1 MRKSL
6 SRLWLKSVK
15 RISKAQQT
23 QGRKL
28 LKSLLPKAAK
38 PVRAPSVRAP
48 AVKKSGAA
56 SKARSRVAAG
66 ATSHAMTGLPGL
78 WKMAYFSLAPG
89 QVSSPRR
96 LQYWLYLPAAA
107 AQGGSTDTRASL
119 PLVVMLHGCQQSA
132 TDFAVATRMNQLAER
147 KGFAVL
153 YPQQSATADTHRC
166 WHWYKKSTQLGQ
178 GDVQRIGM
186 MIEQVQARHGL
197 DPSRTYVAG
206 LSAGAGLAALVA
218 LHYSKVIAAVGLHSG
233 PVVGTSDSAASAF
246 RIMQRGSGPAH
257 IEAALSFAKSL
268 PAPVMASGIPA
279 ILIHG
284 RSDAVVRPVNV
295 AQLTQQFQILNSAS
309 ISGAEPVQRDFP
321 ARASGRSPSHAYKT
335 VTYYAGRKPQLL
347 RCEIAA
353 LGHAWSGGTAQV
365 AFSAPEGP
373 DASLLMW
380 NFFALHRRLPASS
393 QVEQA
398 LQ

>member
-1 MRKSL
+1 M
-6 SRLWLKSVK
+6 
-15 RISKAQQT
+15 
-23 QGRKL
+23 
-28 LKSLLPKAAK
+28 
-38 PVRAPSVRAP
+38 
-48 AVKKSGAA
+48 
-56 SKARSRVAAG
+56 
-66 ATSHAMTGLPGL
+66 
-78 WKMAYFSLAPG
+78 
-89 QVSSPRR
+89 
-96 LQYWLYLPAAA
+96 
-107 AQGGSTDTRASL
+107 

-153 YPQQSATADTHRC
+153 YPQQSATADAHRC
-166 WHWYKKSTQLGQ
+166 WHWYKKSTQMGR

-197 DPSRTYVAG
+197 DSSRTYVAG
-206 LSAGAGLAALVA
+206 LSAGAGLAALIAV
-218 LHYSKVIAAVGLHSG
+218 HYSDMIAAVGLHSG
-233 PVVGTSDSAASAF
+233 PVVGTSESAASAF
-246 RIMQRGSGPAH
+246 RTMQRGSGPAH
-257 IEAALSFAKSL
+257 IEAALNFAKSL
-268 PAPVMASGIPA
+268 SAPVMASGIPA

-284 RSDAVVRPVNV
+284 QRDAVVRPVNV

-309 ISGAEPVQRDFP
+309 ITGAEPVQRDFP
-321 ARASGRSPSHAYKT
+321 ARAAGRSPSHAYRT

-353 LGHAWSGGTAQV
+353 LGHAWSGGNSQM

-380 NFFALHRRLPASS
+380 TFFAQHRRLLGSATPVPPS

>member
-15 RISKAQQT
+15 RIGKAQQT

-38 PVRAPSVRAP
+38 AVRAPSVRAP
-48 AVKKSGAA
+48 SVKRPGA
-56 SKARSRVAAG
+56 SKSRSRVAAG
-66 ATSHAMTGLPGL
+66 ATSGALTGLPGV
-78 WKMAYFSLAPG
+78 WKMAYFALAPG

-96 LQYWLYLPAAA
+96 LQYWLYLPGT
-107 AQGGSTDTRASL
+107 AQAGSADARALL
-119 PLVVMLHGCQQSA
+119 PMVVMLHGCQQSA

-153 YPQQSATADTHRC
+153 YPQQSATADPHRC

-178 GDVQRIGM
+178 GDVQRIGL
-186 MIEQVQARHGL
+186 MIEQVQARYGL
-197 DPSRTYVAG
+197 DRSRTYVAG

-218 LHYSKVIAAVGLHSG
+218 LHYSKMIAAVGLHSG
-233 PVVGTSDSAASAF
+233 PVVGTSESAASAF

-257 IEAALSFAKSL
+257 IEAALNFAKSL
-268 PAPVMASGIPA
+268 PAPVMACGIPA

-284 RSDAVVRPVNV
+284 KRDAVVRPVNV
-295 AQLTQQFQILNSAS
+295 AQLTQQFQILNSAA
-309 ISGAEPVQRDFP
+309 ITGPEPVQRDFP
-321 ARASGRSPSHAYKT
+321 ARATGRSPSHAYKT

-347 RCEIAA
+347 RCEIAS

-393 QVEQA
+393 QVEQT

>member
-1 MRKSL
+1 
-6 SRLWLKSVK
+6 
-15 RISKAQQT
+15 
-23 QGRKL
+23 
-28 LKSLLPKAAK
+28 
-38 PVRAPSVRAP
+38 
-48 AVKKSGAA
+48 
-56 SKARSRVAAG
+56 
-66 ATSHAMTGLPGL
+66 
-78 WKMAYFSLAPG
+78 
-89 QVSSPRR
+89 
-96 LQYWLYLPAAA
+96 
-107 AQGGSTDTRASL
+107 
-119 PLVVMLHGCQQSA
+119 
-132 TDFAVATRMNQLAER
+132 
-147 KGFAVL
+147 
-153 YPQQSATADTHRC
+153 
-166 WHWYKKSTQLGQ
+166 
-178 GDVQRIGM
+178 M